1 MSSKDKDKDSLH
13 CTFCGKPQAEV
24 LKLISGPSVRIC
36 DDCVRVCNEILA
48 DEGLAEIY
56 GVPRRSFAPNVGNFT
71 CPKCQTAFV
80 LHSQH
85 AEPPGR

>member
-1 MSSKDKDKDSLH
+1 MSPKDKDVLRCS
-13 CTFCGKPQAEV
+13 FCGKPQEEV

-48 DEGLAEIY
+48 DDGLPSAL
-56 GVPRRSFAPNVGNFT
+56 GVPPQSFGQNVGSFT

-85 AEPPGR
+85 AEPPER